1 MAKKLKMQNRLKH
14 NIAKEL
20 FLNDSYRQ
28 YSATKLFLLGDSDAI
43 IATSF
48 RGTYSKYRIAA
59 KDANYH

>member
-28 YSATKLFLLGDSDAI
+28 YNAPLLFSLRDSDAI

-48 RGTYSKYRIAA
+48 RGTYSKYGIAA
-59 KDANYH
+59 KDANFH